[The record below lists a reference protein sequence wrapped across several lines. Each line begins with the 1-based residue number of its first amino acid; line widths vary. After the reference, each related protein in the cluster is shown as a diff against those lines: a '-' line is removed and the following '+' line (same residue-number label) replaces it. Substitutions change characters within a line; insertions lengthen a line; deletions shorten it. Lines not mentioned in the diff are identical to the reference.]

1 MPSVR
6 RTTSV
11 RRMTGAALAVLT
23 AAVGPVLVLAPAAS
37 AAGERPSAYI
47 NPDKGMPTENPNVA
61 ASSECETPER
71 SDSQPLGNEAD
82 GKGNVHIDA
91 CLFRAN
97 DDRVDTQAAFTVSGV
112 GVISG
117 CPDPDKEGPQTSK
130 KTGNTCVLSNFEAA
144 NREYHVRV
152 VSGTAG
158 QQTVSFC
165 ADPEGDGCGN
175 AESSSTVRVTWGAPT
190 GGVATGGSS
199 DPHLP
204 VAPAAIALVAFAA
217 AGGVVAVAM
226 RGTGARR

>member
-1 MPSVR
+1 MPSAR
-6 RTTSV
+6 RTPA
-11 RRMTGAALAVLT
+11 AALAVF
-23 AAVGPVLVLAPAAS
+23 AAAAAPLLMLAPAAS
-37 AAGERPSAYI
+37 AAGERPSAYV

-71 SDSQPLGNEAD
+71 SDTQPLGNEAD
-82 GKGNVHIDA
+82 GKGNVHVDA
-91 CLFRAN
+91 CLFDAS
-97 DDRVDTQAAFTVSGV
+97 DKRVDTQAAFTVSGV
-112 GVISG
+112 GVIAA

-130 KTGNTCVLSNFEAA
+130 KTGDSCVLSNFEAA
-144 NREYHVRV
+144 NSEYHVRV

-175 AESSSTVRVTWGAPT
+175 AESSSTVRVTWGAPF

-199 DPHLP
+199 DTGLP
-204 VAPAAIALVAFAA
+204 LAPAAVALAAFAA
-217 AGGVVAVAM
+217 AGGALTVAM